1 MLTLLNTV
9 LLVVLVVLQIVRP
22 NKIEVVYRDIK
33 K

>member
-22 NKIEVVYRDIK
+22 NKIEVVYRDTK
-33 K
+33 N